1 MLLQERPKENKM
13 EKGQKYKNCVF
24 QVGIQKMRKMTKR
37 IFSKNRLTPF
47 VSGKEEKARVFVHT
61 LCFAHFLG
69 AQNSENPGNI
79 IEMVVS
85 AEIAQNLK

>member
-24 QVGIQKMRKMTKR
+24 QVGIQKMRKMTR

-47 VSGKEEKARVFVHT
+47 VSERKKKTRVFVHT
-61 LCFAHFLG
+61 FCFAHFFG
-69 AQNSENPGNI
+69 GPKQGKPRKI